1 MPMACDY
8 SLSLS
13 TEVVTTEDGSRPTPE
28 NSQPLDGSEG
38 RGSAVWF
45 NQATMFQSAETGYDT
60 MAQAKYAG
68 ADTTCKFTKVSFPS
82 RAL

>member
-1 MPMACDY
+1 MF
-8 SLSLS
+8 
-13 TEVVTTEDGSRPTPE
+13 TEVVTTEDGSRPTRE
-28 NSQPLDGSEG
+28 NSQPLDGTDG

-60 MAQAKYAG
+60 MAQAKAAG
-68 ADTTCKFTKVSFPS
+68 ADTRSKFNKDSFPS